1 MRSKMTLASGVLVAA
16 MLLPGCAAPTID
28 FTTIEQP
35 PRAEELSAYDV
46 FVGKWIWQAEV
57 VNAEGPD
64 KDWTGTAQWRWTLN
78 DRTLHGL
85 MSAKSANT
93 GFDAAGVWSWNPQT
107 HKYIWWMFNN
117 WGYPQEGT
125 ATYCEKS
132 KTWIMNYESVGLDG
146 TPSFGYYTMKVLDND
161 TLEWTLVEWADLFH
175 MFKKLE
181 MKGTYRREA

>member
-64 KDWTGTAQWRWTLN
+64 KNWTGTAQWRWTLN

-93 GFDAAGVWSWNPQT
+93 GFDAAGVWSWNPQSK
-107 HKYIWWMFNN
+107 KYIWWMFNN
-117 WGYPQEGT
+117 WGYPQQGT
-125 ATYCEKS
+125 ANYCDES
-132 KTWIMNYESVGLDG
+132 KTWTMTFTSVGLDG
-146 TPSFGYYTMKVLDND
+146 TTSYGCYQIKVLDNN
-161 TLEWTLVEWADLFH
+161 TLEWTLDEWADLFH